1 MTEQLKAA
9 GTWVLIFVVLIL
21 ISWVL
26 NLLIAG
32 GVWAGV
38 KIYPFL
44 QLIMNITLVVT
55 FLIFAPLS
63 LIRRLRPLVGT
74 CMVFASYVYGIT
86 LWVWSLL
93 LTYAVWGG
101 VAVII
106 GLFLMGI
113 GVVPIAMLACVV
125 KGSWQVFAQ
134 LVVLAALTYGIRLWG
149 TCLIANHEKQLPSYQ
164 NGFEVDI

>member
-1 MTEQLKAA
+1 MTEQLKAMGA
-9 GTWVLIFVVLIL
+9 WVLIIVVLII

-44 QLIMNITLVVT
+44 QLIMCVTLVVT

-101 VAVII
+101 GAVII

-134 LVVLAALTYGIRLWG
+134 LVVLAALTYGVRLWG
-149 TCLIANHEKQLPSYQ
+149 TFLSASKEKQLSSYQ
-164 NGFEVDI
+164 NIYEPEI